1 MFSYISVC
9 IVIVWVSFLNIEFDC
24 KSNSLNCGKFALR
37 IYSHPHPPD
46 YFQVYYAVTRN
57 EDIGNAY
64 KRSTALRV
72 YVTLDRYT
80 RQAVAPVDLGCDTF

>member
-1 MFSYISVC
+1 VA
-9 IVIVWVSFLNIEFDC
+9 N
-24 KSNSLNCGKFALR
+24 FALR

-46 YFQVYYAVTRN
+46 YFQVYWTDAAS

-72 YVTLDRYT
+72 YVTLDLYT
-80 RQAVAPVDLGCDTF
+80 RQAVRPRWIWGVKVKMVSEHEYAVPITHLLSSERL